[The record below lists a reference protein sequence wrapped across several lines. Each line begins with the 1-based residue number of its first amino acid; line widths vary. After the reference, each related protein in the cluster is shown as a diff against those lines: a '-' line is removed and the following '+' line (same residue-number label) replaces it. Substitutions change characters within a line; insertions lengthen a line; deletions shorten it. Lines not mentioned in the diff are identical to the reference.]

1 MNKTTTTTKQ
11 FFILC
16 LFFIFNM
23 NVFAQ
28 NNVSS
33 IKGKVIDENEEP
45 IPYASVAVYNS
56 EKLVT
61 GAITND
67 KGVFTLNVEQSE
79 NEICLAIEFVGYI
92 KE

>member
-16 LFFIFNM
+16 LFFIFNL

-56 EKLVT
+56 ENHQFCLVVDDSELS
-61 GAITND
+61 GSYFRDSD
-67 KGVFTLNVEQSE
+67 KKHKSRKSLSCE
-79 NEICLAIEFVGYI
+79 
-92 KE
+92 